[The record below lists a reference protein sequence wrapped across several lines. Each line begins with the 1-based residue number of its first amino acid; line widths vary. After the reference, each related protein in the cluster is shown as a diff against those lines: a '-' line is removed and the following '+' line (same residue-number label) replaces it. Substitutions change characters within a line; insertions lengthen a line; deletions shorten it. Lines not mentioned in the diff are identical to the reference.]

1 MSPLLSELL
10 AEIDAFLS
18 ARGMSESKFGIEVLG
33 DKHFIR
39 ELRRG
44 RDCQASTIDRVR
56 QYIAAHFVDAN
67 AAPKLS
73 NGAAPDAGRDA
84 A

>member
-1 MSPLLSELL
+1 MSPILTQLLN
-10 AEIDAFLS
+10 EIDGFLA
-18 ARGMSESKFGIEVLG
+18 ARGMSESKFGIEAMG

-56 QYIAAHFVDAN
+56 EFISAHWVDCN
-67 AAPKLS
+67 AAPIKAPERP
-73 NGAAPDAGRDA
+73 AA
-84 A
+84 

>member
-1 MSPLLSELL
+1 MSPILSELL
-10 AEIDAFLS
+10 AEIDAFLA
-18 ARGMSESKFGIEVLG
+18 ARGMSDSKFGIEVMG

-56 QYIAAHFVDAN
+56 EFIAAHWVDCN
-67 AAPKLS
+67 AAPS
-73 NGAAPDAGRDA
+73 RSPSVTPAP
-84 A
+84 